1 MIFVAYSLNE
11 KLILSAI
18 CHLDMMTTMR
28 QLDKMLPELM
38 CEEKPT
44 KRVKIG
50 YMCDIPSPYLRKIP
64 IPKVPRTI
72 KYDRPI
78 IPRLIFAPYNKYKN
92 ANYVIKNEKN
102 RWFAYMKEVPQEKT
116 SAEKIVADIL
126 DEEIGKVPEKFDR
139 MQLMNNILLKNKKFE
154 EKRQVLFDA
163 LSEVTKCCCKDPSY
177 RKAKK
182 AAERSKRVI
191 FQLDLEMAKNEEE
204 FNKYIEEYQ
213 KQTIVRTILHSLISE
228 ANDTANIEICE
239 ETDKCIESVC
249 EYKKY
254 VECENKPPPC
264 TQYFNKPTKASPYKF
279 NYEKIFTNDVRTAL
293 SSCPFASA
301 IHKALDL
308 DKYCTADQ
316 AIKVCLNEMW
326 QYELELWNEK
336 YNPEYICKEIDDVF
350 GKVKYIDVCDRDT
363 AFKLLE
369 VSSIHILTAI
379 GCVFLIINF
388 AFCIS

>member
-1 MIFVAYSLNE
+1 
-11 KLILSAI
+11 
-18 CHLDMMTTMR
+18 MR

-64 IPKVPRTI
+64 IPNVPRTI

-78 IPRLIFAPYNKYKN
+78 IPRLTFAPYNKYKN
-92 ANYVIKNEKN
+92 PNYVIKNEKN
-102 RWFAYMKEVPQEKT
+102 RWFAYLKEVPQEKT

-239 ETDKCIESVC
+239 ETDKCIESVS